1 MAADENETVS
11 LGPALGQARPG
22 SDSLAREHARGRLGA
37 ALFGEPAE
45 PVRVDRFVLLERLGQ
60 GGMGVVYSAYDPK
73 LDRRV
78 ALKLLLARAGHDARG
93 HARLVR
99 EARALARLSHPNV
112 VPVHDVGV
120 IEDKVFLVMEHVAGQ
135 TLRSWVTGAPR
146 SWREVLGAYLQA
158 GRGLDA
164 AHAVG
169 IVHRDFKPDN
179 ALMGD
184 DGRVRVV
191 DFGLARDRPDED
203 MRRQE
208 DGPGAGLPHAPER
221 LGESAAAAPM
231 QSGTPGYMAPE
242 QFAGAMVG
250 PAADQFSFCV
260 ALYEGLYGQKPFE
273 GASVAQLADSVRAGR
288 LREPPRESR
297 VPAWVHAALCRGLAP
312 DAGERHGSMS
322 ALLAELSR
330 DPDRTRRRRLL
341 ALAIA
346 ALAAVA
352 IYSLVRGRA
361 GVVEVCQGGPA
372 ELARIWNPQ
381 RRDLVERALRST
393 GRAYADAIAPRVLAG
408 LDGYGAAW
416 TEMRHEACMSHQRGE
431 QSSDLLDRRMRC
443 LDGRFWALDR
453 AIAVLEEL
461 DAGSLG
467 HVVQVVER
475 LPSVPYC
482 ADREALAAEV
492 PPPDDAALAARV
504 QALRARLRRVD
515 ALESAGRYPE
525 ALAAARAMVDEAGA
539 LQHGPVVAEA
549 LLAEGRSAMM
559 IRPAAFAGA
568 IAPLRRAAEIGI
580 EHRMWALAV
589 EALARRFYVQAMQ
602 AENPAEIQGLIPVAE
617 ALSKQVADRGFARTL
632 LLNNIGTVY
641 MAQGDRERAR
651 GYFEQ
656 ALEELARAPEVA
668 LELTS
673 VRKNLAMLTPD
684 VARRA
689 GLMQQELERLERE
702 LGESHPWT
710 LDLRIAYAHYTPD
723 PQRARDL
730 LAPACAMYERFH
742 DEQLGSWI
750 SCLYYLGYLS
760 AELGDHETASRS
772 LARAAELGASGAVP
786 DELAWDD
793 LARGYSLHDRG
804 EHQAALA
811 ELRAVRDRFA
821 PRTREWWLAQR
832 VAHAR
837 LGMGLIEQALG
848 RHRAASEE
856 LEAAASTFEELRGKN
871 QDVEHEQRLAQARV
885 ALARSLAKLGPGER
899 ERARALLAQ
908 ARGWYEGIGGSY
920 TPRIGELARLSE
932 AWETSPRPRASREPQ
947 HE

>member
-1 MAADENETVS
+1 MPVDETETVS
-11 LGPALGQARPG
+11 LGAALGHARPG

-37 ALFGEPAE
+37 ALFGEPVE
-45 PVRVDRFVLLERLGQ
+45 PVQVGRFVLLERLGQ

-78 ALKLLLARAGHDARG
+78 ALKLLHAQAGDGARG
-93 HARLVR
+93 HARLLG

-120 IEDKVFLVMEHVAGQ
+120 IEDRVFVVMEHVAGQ
-135 TLRSWVTGAPR
+135 TLRAWVTETPR
-146 SWREVLGAYLQA
+146 AWRDVLAAYLQA
-158 GRGLDA
+158 GRGLAA

-191 DFGLARDRPDED
+191 DFGLARHRPGED
-203 MRRQE
+203 TRRQE
-208 DGPGAGLPHAPER
+208 DAQDAAQPAPER
-221 LGESAAAAPM
+221 PAGTAGAAPM
-231 QSGTPGYMAPE
+231 QSGTPAYMAPE
-242 QFAGAMVG
+242 QFAGAAVG
-250 PAADQFSFCV
+250 PAADQFSFC
-260 ALYEGLYGQKPFE
+260 ASLYEGLYGQKPFE
-273 GASVAQLADSVRAGR
+273 GASVAELADSARAGR
-288 LREPPRESR
+288 LRQPPRDIR

-312 DAGERHGSMS
+312 DPGERHGSMD

-330 DPDRTRRRRLL
+330 DPDRTRRRWLV
-341 ALAIA
+341 AIAIA
-346 ALAAVA
+346 ALVAVA
-352 IYSLVRGRA
+352 IYAFARGQA

-372 ELARIWNPQ
+372 ELARTWNQQ
-381 RRDLVERALRST
+381 RRERVAGALRST

-408 LDGYGAAW
+408 LDRYGEAW

-431 QSSDLLDRRMRC
+431 QSSDMLDRRMRC
-443 LDGRFWALDR
+443 LDDRLSALDR
-453 AIAVLEEL
+453 AIAVIEEI

-467 HVVQVVER
+467 HVAQIVEG
-475 LPSVPYC
+475 LPSIPYC

-504 QALRARLRRVD
+504 EELRARLRRVD
-515 ALESAGRYPE
+515 ALERAGRYPE
-525 ALAAARAMVDEAGA
+525 ALAAARDMAGEAAA
-539 LQHGPVVAEA
+539 LQYGPVEAEA
-549 LLAEGRSAMM
+549 LLAQGRSAMM
-559 IRPAAFAGA
+559 IRPTAFASA
-568 IAPLRRAAEIGI
+568 IEPLRRAAEIGI

-589 EALARRFYVQAMQ
+589 EALARRFFVQAMLV
-602 AENPAEIQGLIPVAE
+602 ENPAEIQGLIPLVE
-617 ALSKQVADRGFARTL
+617 AMSKQVADRGFARTL

-641 MAQGDRERAR
+641 MTQGDRERAR

-656 ALEELARAPEVA
+656 ALDELERAPEVA

-684 VARRA
+684 AARRA
-689 GLMQQELERLERE
+689 ELMQQELERLEAA

-723 PQRARDL
+723 PEQARAV
-730 LAPACAMYERFH
+730 LAPACAMIERFH

-750 SCLYYLGYLS
+750 TCLWYLGFLS

-793 LARGYSLHDRG
+793 LARGHALHERG
-804 EHQAALA
+804 EHEAALA

-821 PRTREWWLAQR
+821 ASEAWWRAQR
-832 VAHAR
+832 AAHAR
-837 LGMGLIEQALG
+837 LGLGLIEQALG

-856 LEAAASTFEELRGKN
+856 LAAAARTFEELRGKN

-885 ALARSLAKLGPGER
+885 ALARSLAELGPDDR
-899 ERARALLAQ
+899 ERAREQLAQ
-908 ARGWYEGIGGSY
+908 ARSWYEAIGGGY
-920 TPRIGELARLSE
+920 APRIRELERLRE
-932 AWETSPRPRASREPQ
+932 AWATSP
-947 HE
+947 